1 MKIEKIAFLIG
12 LISILGVA
20 FTVSLTKPAF
30 SATSNQT
37 NVTVEV
43 KGVCQITVA
52 PTNHTWF
59 SVSPGSE
66 GGTKLLEIKNSGSKN
81 LTNIYGYIDTIEV
94 ETTNPIPTGDP
105 SKYASGGLLV
115 LNNGSGFRYVGRLEW
130 NVSKPTGAGG
140 SSCTNA
146 VTWGWYRNATVGN
159 YLWCMVNASDGT
171 CNSTNAAI
179 YIENEPD
186 SGEPSTRE
194 PSIGG
199 NPSNAFEDWAVYA
212 FTQGPLSGHC
222 VALYKDCTKIYIYK
236 YDKRS
241 NPNFGVCGG
250 TSFIR
255 TENLIPGSEFSVS
268 LDVWVPK
275 GIPAGW
281 LASNWLTIEGSCP
294 L

>member
-1 MKIEKIAFLIG
+1 MKIEKLAL
-12 LISILGVA
+12 LISLASLLGVA

-30 SATSNQT
+30 SETSNQT

-59 SVSPGSE
+59 SVTPGSE
-66 GGTKLLEIKNSGSKN
+66 GGVKTLNIRNSGSKN
-81 LTNIYGYIDTIEV
+81 LTNIYGYVDTLTV

-105 SKYASGGLLV
+105 SRYASGGVLV
-115 LNNGSGFRYVGRLEW
+115 LNAGSGFYYVGRLEW
-130 NVSKPTGAGG
+130 NVSKPAGAG
-140 SSCTNA
+140 SSYCDATWS
-146 VTWGWYRNATVGN
+146 TWGWYRNATVGN

-171 CNSTNAAI
+171 CNASNAKI
-179 YIENEPD
+179 YIESD
-186 SGEPSTRE
+186 VDTGDPSTRD
-194 PSIGG
+194 PDKGG
-199 NPSNAFEDWAVYA
+199 NVESQGPDWAI
-212 FTQGPLSGHC
+212 FGFSDGPLAGHC

-236 YDKRS
+236 YD
-241 NPNFGVCGG
+241 PTFGDCDME
-250 TSFIR
+250 SFIR
-255 TENLIPGSEFSVS
+255 TEALTPSSEFSVS

-294 L
+294 P